1 MLANKMPLRC
11 PAFPTVKIMK
21 STTHYQ
27 NAHSEVAGE
36 QDFAIDTSF
45 VLFFLAVEFGRTFFS
60 LSFDN
65 IFLFI
70 TLLTIAVLPYF
81 LLPNEKPNFGSW
93 LLGRSLIAGLA
104 ILLGVM
110 FKQSLGV
117 TLPETFRFL
126 PMTLLIVTA
135 ILTCYIQ
142 FYGFLKLR
150 LAK

>member
-1 MLANKMPLRC
+1 
-11 PAFPTVKIMK
+11 MK
-21 STTHYQ
+21 SISRRR
-27 NAHSEVAGE
+27 AHDENIGE
-36 QDFAIDTSF
+36 RGFAVDTSF

-65 IFLFI
+65 VFLFL
-70 TLLTIAVLPYF
+70 TLLAVAVLPHLF
-81 LLPNEKPNFGSW
+81 LSGEKPSLTNW

-104 ILLGVM
+104 IMLGAI

-117 TLPETFRFL
+117 VLPETFRFL

-135 ILTCYIQ
+135 MLCCYVQ

>member
-1 MLANKMPLRC
+1 MRTESRIKR
-11 PAFPTVKIMK
+11 FQIETVEEKNL
-21 STTHYQ
+21 S
-27 NAHSEVAGE
+27 V
-36 QDFAIDTSF
+36 DTSF

-60 LSFDN
+60 LSLDN
-65 IFLFI
+65 IFMFFA
-70 TLLTIAVLPYF
+70 LLMVTVLPYF
-81 LLPNEKPNFGSW
+81 LLSDEKPNFAKW

-117 TLPETFRFL
+117 ALPETFRFL

-135 ILTCYIQ
+135 MLSCYIQ

>member
-1 MLANKMPLRC
+1 
-11 PAFPTVKIMK
+11 MK
-21 STTHYQ
+21 SISPRRR
-27 NAHSEVAGE
+27 AHDENISERG
-36 QDFAIDTSF
+36 FAVDTSF

-65 IFLFI
+65 VFLFL
-70 TLLTIAVLPYF
+70 TLLAVAVLPYLF
-81 LLPNEKPNFGSW
+81 LSGEKPSLTNW

-104 ILLGVM
+104 IMLGVI

-117 TLPETFRFL
+117 VLPETFRFM

-135 ILTCYIQ
+135 MLCSYVQ

>member
-1 MLANKMPLRC
+1 
-11 PAFPTVKIMK
+11 MK
-21 STTHYQ
+21 SITRYQ
-27 NAHSEVAGE
+27 NVHGEVVGK

-60 LSFDN
+60 LTLDSV
-65 IFLFI
+65 FLFI
-70 TLLTIAVLPYF
+70 TLLMVAVLPYF
-81 LLPNEKPNFGSW
+81 LLLNEKPNFGSW

-104 ILLGVM
+104 VLLGVM
-110 FKQSLGV
+110 LKESLGV
-117 TLPETFRFL
+117 ALPETFRFL

-135 ILTCYIQ
+135 MVSCYIQ